1 MKGLRFVTLLLC
13 AALLAGCDAF
23 DGQYVRVT
31 PHAMQPSK
39 SQTETAQA
47 ANYTELR
54 NILVQMAAS
63 GTESGVILVPD
74 YPDEDLSDGLSIARR
89 HVCSFD
95 PVGAYALEGM
105 TYEIGKK
112 NGTPAV
118 AVELTYRH
126 SRSDIRG
133 IVKLGSPEEIEGAVL
148 KSLENLDARKV
159 LLVAN
164 YETPDIQQLVQNLS
178 QTYPQSIME
187 CPQTAMDTYGAGS
200 SRVVELTFTYENSND
215 ALRQMRTQVGAV
227 FDSSSLYVSGDGADS
242 QKFGQLYSFLM
253 DRFRYTL
260 ETSITPA
267 YSLLRHGVGD
277 SRAFATVYSAMCRN
291 AGLSCQIVTG
301 TRDAEPWTWN
311 LICDDGTYYHV
322 DLTRCKEEGGFQEKT
337 SEDMTG
343 YVWDYS
349 AYPE

>member
-1 MKGLRFVTLLLC
+1 MCNFGPI
-13 AALLAGCDAF
+13 G
-23 DGQYVRVT
+23 
-31 PHAMQPSK
+31 S
-39 SQTETAQA
+39 
-47 ANYTELR
+47 
-54 NILVQMAAS
+54 
-63 GTESGVILVPD
+63 
-74 YPDEDLSDGLSIARR
+74 
-89 HVCSFD
+89 
-95 PVGAYALEGM
+95 YALDEM
-105 TYEIGKK
+105 SYEIGKK

-118 AVELTYRH
+118 AVELTYCH

-133 IVKLGSPEEIEGAVL
+133 IVKLGSPQEVEGTVL
-148 KSLENLDARKV
+148 KALENLDARKV

-164 YETPDIQQLVQNLS
+164 YETLDIQQLVQNLS

-253 DRFRYTL
+253 DRFHYTL

-277 SRAFATVYSAMCRN
+277 SRAFATVYAAMCRA
-291 AGLSCQIVTG
+291 AGLDCQIVTG
-301 TRDAEPWTWN
+301 TRDAGALDLEP
-311 LICDDGTYYHV
+311 
-322 DLTRCKEEGGFQEKT
+322 DLRRRHLLPRRPDPLQGRGRLPGEARGRYDRLRVGLLGLSGLRAPAWLPHWGSCKKT
-337 SEDMTG
+337 S
-343 YVWDYS
+343 
-349 AYPE
+349 

>member
-1 MKGLRFVTLLLC
+1 MKRARLVSLFLC
-13 AALLAGCDAF
+13 VALLAGCDAF

-31 PHAMQPSK
+31 PHTMQPSK
-39 SQTETAQA
+39 GQTETNQA
-47 ANYTELR
+47 ENYTELR
-54 NILVQMAAS
+54 DILIRMAAS

-74 YPDEDLSDGLSIARR
+74 YPEEDLPDGLAIARR
-89 HVCSFD
+89 HVCNFD
-95 PVGAYALEGM
+95 PIGSYALEEM
-105 TYEIGKK
+105 SYEIGKK

-133 IVKLGSPEEIEGAVL
+133 IVKLGSPEEVEGTVL
-148 KSLENLDARKV
+148 KALENLDARKV

-164 YETPDIQQLVQNLS
+164 YETLDIQQLVQNLS

-253 DRFRYTL
+253 DRFHYTL

-277 SRAFATVYSAMCRN
+277 SRAFATVYAAMCRA
-291 AGLSCQIVTG
+291 AGLDCQIVTG

-311 LICDDGTYYHV
+311 LICDDGIYYHV
-322 DLTRCKEEGGFQEKT
+322 DLTRCKEEGGFQEKPGG
-337 SEDMTG
+337 DMTG

-349 AYPE
+349 AYPD